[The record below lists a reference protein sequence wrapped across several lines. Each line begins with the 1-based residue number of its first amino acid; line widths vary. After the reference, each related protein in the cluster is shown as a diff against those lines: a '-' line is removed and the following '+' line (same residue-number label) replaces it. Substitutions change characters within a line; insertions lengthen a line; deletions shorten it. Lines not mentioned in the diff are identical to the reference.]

1 MGGNI
6 SYNFGNIS
14 KEVVSTSTKTK
25 TMTVN
30 GIKKTEISKT
40 ILYGDGTTE
49 TVTKLVWVLIVENVI
64 IKHKLIKD

>member
-49 TVTKLVWVLIVENVI
+49 TVTKLV
-64 IKHKLIKD
+64 